1 MRKML
6 LSVTVC
12 LLAGAAS
19 AAGVAPP
26 SPMEEVADRF
36 TLALFVANALSVAWA
51 LAMLAVEAVRRS
63 ALRPIDTEANRA
75 ARRGSDLPEAM
86 TDAERRAVEARCA
99 VMESAP
105 RTESGLFLHQA
116 DVQYACEALAACRKA
131 LPTDPA
137 LAARLNDLTEAT
149 RTGLKRTCPLW
160 HAGCVGK
167 GIVVGGLIAAGIASA
182 YAPQLAVAILV
193 PMVLFLLFSLTPTAV
208 ALNPNPVDALMTK
221 TFAACCALG
230 GIAGAI
236 GESTETVYVNRW
248 TKEVVARETNLFAG
262 FMYALGLFLML
273 ISVLFLFVR
282 VEILFLRNY
291 LVYR

>member
-1 MRKML
+1 MRKKL

-19 AAGVAPP
+19 AAGVEPP

-36 TLALFVANALSVAWA
+36 TLALIVTYTLSAVWA
-51 LAMLAVEAVRRS
+51 LAVLAMEALKRR
-63 ALRPIDTEANRA
+63 ALRPIDAAAN
-75 ARRGSDLPEAM
+75 
-86 TDAERRAVEARCA
+86 AERRAAEARCA
-99 VMESAP
+99 VIEAAE
-105 RTESGLFLHQA
+105 RDADGLFLHQA
-116 DVQYACEALAACRKA
+116 DVYFACEALAACRKD

-137 LAARLNDLTEAT
+137 LAGRLNALSACAEV
-149 RTGLKRTCPLW
+149 GLRRVCMLW
-160 HAGCVGK
+160 EAGCVGK

-221 TFAACCALG
+221 AFGACCALG

-262 FMYALGLFLML
+262 FMYALGLFLMV

>member
-1 MRKML
+1 
-6 LSVTVC
+6 
-12 LLAGAAS
+12 
-19 AAGVAPP
+19 
-26 SPMEEVADRF
+26 
-36 TLALFVANALSVAWA
+36 
-51 LAMLAVEAVRRS
+51 
-63 ALRPIDTEANRA
+63 
-75 ARRGSDLPEAM
+75 M

-160 HAGCVGK
+160 HAGYVGK
-167 GIVVGGLIAAGIASA
+167 GLILAGLAVSAIIASFS
-182 YAPQLAVAILV
+182 PQLAILTLV
-193 PMVLFLLFSLTPTAV
+193 PMVLFLLFSLTPPAV
-208 ALNPNPVDALMTK
+208 MLNPNPVDSLTTK
-221 TFAACCALG
+221 TFMACA
-230 GIAGAI
+230 AI
-236 GESTETVYVNRW
+236 GGGMATVAEASETVYVDRF
-248 TKEVVARETNLFAG
+248 TKEVVARETNPLAILIG
-262 FMYALGLFLML
+262 LLGVAIMVV
-273 ISVLFLFVR
+273 SVVFLFVR

>member
-1 MRKML
+1 MRKKL

-19 AAGVAPP
+19 AAGVEPP

-36 TLALFVANALSVAWA
+36 TLALIVTYTLSAVWA
-51 LAMLAVEAVRRS
+51 LAVLAMEALKRR
-63 ALRPIDTEANRA
+63 ALRPIDAAANA
-75 ARRGSDLPEAM
+75 EARRKAGLPEAM
-86 TDAERRAVEARCA
+86 TEEERRAAEARCA
-99 VMESAP
+99 VIEAAE
-105 RTESGLFLHQA
+105 RDADGLFLHQA
-116 DVQYACEALAACRKA
+116 DVYFACEALAACRKD

-137 LAARLNDLTEAT
+137 LAGRLNALSACAEV
-149 RTGLKRTCPLW
+149 GLRRVCMLW

-167 GIVVGGLIAAGIASA
+167 GVVIGGLIAAGIASA

-221 TFAACCALG
+221 TFGACCALG

-262 FMYALGLFLML
+262 FMYALGLFLMV

-282 VEILFLRNY
+282 VEILFLRNF